1 MLDTQIVSYWQIVL
15 IVHNKQAEKCY
26 LHHTFRWN
34 AYVMTRFSEGNLTM
48 PYFWHERSINWLG
61 GINGDHF
68 WSDLISAS
76 SHVSVEGKGELMD
89 KLLYITYCVYLHRL
103 TIKYNVSLFVIISVN
118 INKLIISFLSSFIV
132 L

>member
-1 MLDTQIVSYWQIVL
+1 MKEILQCL
-15 IVHNKQAEKCY
+15 IFDMRGQSTDFC
-26 LHHTFRWN
+26 
-34 AYVMTRFSEGNLTM
+34 
-48 PYFWHERSINWLG
+48 